1 MRASLAA
8 DRYRLDSRERDGRI
22 GAAISAGP
30 QTYADCL
37 VPKDVMRAIL
47 GQALGVD
54 AQAIDVSYPGE
65 VGDDPGQPS

>member
-1 MRASLAA
+1 MTHVSP
-8 DRYRLDSRERDGRI
+8 I
-22 GAAISAGP
+22 G
-30 QTYADCL
+30 CL
-37 VPKDVMRAIL
+37 VPKGVMRVIL